1 MSSLIF
7 YTDEKQALI
16 ATDTLVVS
24 EEDKEPLC
32 FASKAIYLPHLRTI
46 VASTGV
52 SRFCEQW
59 ICAVNQMVVSDIE
72 ELNHYSPVNLI
83 KLFRWFSGASEFEN
97 PPTVTI
103 YHIGFSET
111 DGRIHSFAYRS
122 TGNFRS
128 ESLIYG
134 IAIEPPCSFPAGDF
148 TFTRDVPGLM
158 NRQRDEQNG
167 VPFEKRVPIGG
178 EIHGMCL
185 TAEGCNAFKLGTF
198 DDYFMDKQKVEARSF
213 HQM

>member
-7 YTDEKQALI
+7 YTDEKQALV

-24 EEDKEPLC
+24 EKDKEPLC

-59 ICAVNQMVVSDIE
+59 ICAINYMVVSNIE
-72 ELNHYSPVNLI
+72 ELDHHSPVNLVS
-83 KLFRWFSGASEFEN
+83 LFKWFNGINEFED
-97 PPTVTI
+97 PTTI
-103 YHIGFSET
+103 TIFHIGFSEE

-122 TGNFRS
+122 TNGFQS
-128 ESLIYG
+128 EPLVYG
-134 IAIEPPCSFPAGDF
+134 LAIKPPCSLPGGNF
-148 TFTRDVPGLM
+148 TFVKDVPGLM
-158 NRQRDEQNG
+158 NRQREEQKA
-167 VPFEKRVPIGG
+167 VTFEKRVPIGG
-178 EIHGMCL
+178 EIHGMYL
-185 TAEGCNAFKLGTF
+185 TAEGCNTFKMGTF
-198 DDYFMDKQKVEARSF
+198 DDYFADKQKVEARSS